1 MFLSIESGTH
11 VCSIGLSQGGK
22 TFASRDSVVGRDHAK
37 LVALFADQLMR
48 ENDVQAKDLEAV
60 AVSEG
65 PGSYTGLRIGV
76 SFAKGLCYGL
86 SIPLIGVSSLQALA
100 QNALVQIEGADEKT
114 ILCPMIDA
122 RRMEVYTQL
131 FDAELN
137 PLSEPEAMVI
147 DESSFA
153 DLRAEGKRLILFGD
167 GAAKVH
173 EVIGGELIDV
183 QPSAEAVGALAYD
196 KYLRQEFADVAYF
209 EPFYLKEATV
219 TVSKRKY
226 F

>member
-1 MFLSIESGTH
+1 MILSIESGTH
-11 VCSIGLSQGGK
+11 VCSIGLSQEGK

-86 SIPLIGVSSLQALA
+86 SIPLIGVSSLKSLAHRALL
-100 QNALVQIEGADEKT
+100 QLDDVNERV

-131 FDAELN
+131 FNSKLEA
-137 PLSEPEAMVI
+137 LSEPQAMVI

-196 KYLRQEFADVAYF
+196 KYMRQEFADVAYF